1 MANCENAPL
10 FETRRAKGRVLY
22 RLFAAS
28 VFVGICFIWAYRVNH
43 LPSDQENGRWVWF
56 GLFAAELWFG
66 IYWLLTQALRW
77 NRVYRHTFKD
87 RLSQRYENE
96 LPGVDIF
103 VCTADPKLEPPMMVI
118 NTVLSVMASHFSKH
132 WISFC
137 KKFKVEPRSPAA
149 YFASLS
155 DSHTASPSKDLTAI
169 KKLYEDMENRI
180 QTATKLGRITKEIGM
195 KHKGFSQ
202 WDSYLS
208 PVDHD
213 SILQILIDG
222 RDPEAVDIE
231 GYPLPTLVYLAR
243 EKRPQH
249 FHNYKA
255 GAMNAL
261 IRVSS
266 EISNG
271 QIILNVDCDMYSN
284 YSQSVRDALC
294 FFMDE
299 EKGHE
304 IAYVQFPQNF
314 ENITKNE
321 VYSNS
326 LRVISE
332 VEFHGLDG
340 YGGPLYVG
348 TGCFHRRETLCGR
361 KFSKENKIELKRD
374 NDAKRQESVL
384 ELEENLKALA
394 SCTYEINT
402 KWGSEIGVQY
412 GCPVEDV
419 ITGLTIQ
426 CRGWKSVYYNPERKA
441 FLGVAPTTLPQ
452 TLLQHKRWSE
462 GDFQILLSKYSPA
475 CIILLHFSFTLSS
488 QRDLLVSTA
497 WWNFCGLVAQSLAWW
512 NDQRIW
518 LYKRTSS
525 YLFAFIDTILKSLGF
540 SESAFVVTAKVADE
554 DVSQRYEKEIMEFG
568 ASSSMFTILA
578 TLALLNLFCLIGVLK
593 KVILD
598 QGIFRLYD
606 TMLLQVLLCGVL
618 VLINLPMYQGLFL
631 RKDNGK
637 MPSSLTAKSLV
648 LALSAFYR
656 VTHIPREGEDGR
668 WAWIGLFGAELWFS
682 LYWVCTQALR
692 WNCVYRCTF
701 PDRLSQRSLP
711 LSLSLSLSMNYEP
724 PMMVINTVLSVMAF
738 DYPPEKL
745 SVYLS
750 DDAGSD
756 LTFYALLEA
765 SHFTKHWIPYC
776 KKFNVEP
783 RSPGSYFLSISYHY
797 DLKEASE
804 FLAIKKLY
812 EDMEKQIRKAAKL
825 GRLAE
830 EIRSNHHEFS
840 QWDSYSLRCDHDTI
854 LQVLIDRR
862 DPDAIDVEGCSLPNL
877 VYLAREKRPQH
888 PHNFKAGAMNA
899 LLRVSQK
906 ISNGQ
911 IILNVDC
918 DMYSNNSNSV
928 RDALC
933 FFMDEKKGNDIAF
946 VQFPQNFENVT
957 KNEIYSGSFRVGMEV
972 EFHGMDGYGGPPYIG
987 TGCFHRR
994 EILRGRNF
1002 DSGYKGEWQREDSLH
1017 ALEDKLKA
1025 FATCEYEENTEWG
1038 KEMGLK
1044 YGCPVEDVITGL
1056 SIQCKGWKSVYY
1068 NPERKAFLG
1077 VSTTTLPQTLLQHKR
1092 WSEGDF
1098 LILISKFSPAWYA
1111 HGKISLGLQLGYCCY
1126 CLWAPTCLAALYYS
1140 TIPSL
1145 CILRGIFLF
1154 PQFSSPWFVPFA
1166 YVISA
1171 KYTDSLVEFLWSL
1184 GFSDPAFEITAK
1196 VADEDVMERYNKE
1209 IMEFGASSPMFTLLA
1224 TLALLNL
1231 FCFGGVVKKVAMED
1245 GAIRFDRMVLQI
1257 LLCGVLILI
1266 NWPLYQ
1272 GLFFRKDKGKMPS
1285 STTVKSIGLALF
1297 ACTWSV
1303 FFMKFGALKFCVA
1316 VLLAL
1321 VLSPQG
1327 VFGIRFVIDREECF
1341 SYNVQYEGDTVHTS
1355 FVVIKSDKYW
1365 YGGTEGVDL
1374 VVKGPTGDQVHDF
1387 RGKISEKF
1395 DFVAHHKG
1403 VYRFCFTNQ
1412 SPYHETVDF
1421 DVHVG
1426 HFSYFDEHA
1435 KDEHFNPLLD
1445 QISKLEEAL
1454 YNIQFEQHWLEAQ
1467 TERQAILNEAM
1478 GKRAVYKAFWESA
1491 ALIGASVLQVY
1502 LLRRLFERKLG
1513 MSRV

>member
-1 MANCENAPL
+1 MRVVIVQKKLLKHIDLLKAIFERMKMGSDGYAPL
-10 FETRRAKGRVLY
+10 FETKTAKGRLLY
-22 RLFAAS
+22 RLFAVS
-28 VFVGICFIWAYRVNH
+28 IFVGIC
-43 LPSDQENGRWVWF
+43 
-56 GLFAAELWFG
+56 
-66 IYWLLTQALRW
+66 
-77 NRVYRHTFKD
+77 
-87 RLSQRYENE
+87 
-96 LPGVDIF
+96 
-103 VCTADPKLEPPMMVI
+103 
-118 NTVLSVMASHFSKH
+118 
-132 WISFC
+132 WI
-137 KKFKVEPRSPAA
+137 
-149 YFASLS
+149 
-155 DSHTASPSKDLTAI
+155 
-169 KKLYEDMENRI
+169 
-180 QTATKLGRITKEIGM
+180 
-195 KHKGFSQ
+195 
-202 WDSYLS
+202 
-208 PVDHD
+208 
-213 SILQILIDG
+213 
-222 RDPEAVDIE
+222 
-231 GYPLPTLVYLAR
+231 LV
-243 EKRPQH
+243 
-249 FHNYKA
+249 
-255 GAMNAL
+255 
-261 IRVSS
+261 
-266 EISNG
+266 
-271 QIILNVDCDMYSN
+271 
-284 YSQSVRDALC
+284 
-294 FFMDE
+294 
-299 EKGHE
+299 
-304 IAYVQFPQNF
+304 
-314 ENITKNE
+314 
-321 VYSNS
+321 
-326 LRVISE
+326 
-332 VEFHGLDG
+332 
-340 YGGPLYVG
+340 
-348 TGCFHRRETLCGR
+348 
-361 KFSKENKIELKRD
+361 
-374 NDAKRQESVL
+374 
-384 ELEENLKALA
+384 
-394 SCTYEINT
+394 
-402 KWGSEIGVQY
+402 
-412 GCPVEDV
+412 
-419 ITGLTIQ
+419 
-426 CRGWKSVYYNPERKA
+426 
-441 FLGVAPTTLPQ
+441 
-452 TLLQHKRWSE
+452 
-462 GDFQILLSKYSPA
+462 
-475 CIILLHFSFTLSS
+475 
-488 QRDLLVSTA
+488 
-497 WWNFCGLVAQSLAWW
+497 
-512 NDQRIW
+512 
-518 LYKRTSS
+518 
-525 YLFAFIDTILKSLGF
+525 
-540 SESAFVVTAKVADE
+540 
-554 DVSQRYEKEIMEFG
+554 
-568 ASSSMFTILA
+568 
-578 TLALLNLFCLIGVLK
+578 
-593 KVILD
+593 
-598 QGIFRLYD
+598 
-606 TMLLQVLLCGVL
+606 
-618 VLINLPMYQGLFL
+618 
-631 RKDNGK
+631 
-637 MPSSLTAKSLV
+637 
-648 LALSAFYR
+648 YR

-701 PDRLSQRSLP
+701 PDRLSQRFENELP
-711 LSLSLSLSMNYEP
+711 RVDIFVCTSDPMIEP

-756 LTFYALLEA
+756 LIFYALLEA
-765 SHFTKHWIPYC
+765 SRYTKHWIPYC

-783 RSPGSYFLSISYHY
+783 RSPGAYFLSISDHC

-830 EIRSNHHEFS
+830 EIRSNHEEFS
-840 QWDSYSLRCDHDTI
+840 QCDSYSSRCDHDTI
-854 LQVLIDRR
+854 LQILIDRR

-972 EFHGMDGYGGPPYIG
+972 EFHGMDGYGGPPYVG

-994 EILRGRNF
+994 EILCGRKF
-1002 DSGYKGEWQREDSLH
+1002 DSGYTGEWQREESLH
-1017 ALEDKLKA
+1017 ALEYKLKA

-1077 VSTTTLPQTLLQHKR
+1077 VSTTTLPQTLVQHKR

-1098 LILISKFSPAWYA
+1098 LILLSKYSPAWYA

-1126 CLWAPTCLAALYYS
+1126 CLWAPTCLATLYYS

-1171 KYTDSLVEFLWSL
+1171 KYTDSLVEFLWSGGTILGWWNNQRIWLYLRTSSYLFGFIDAILKSL
-1184 GFSDPAFEITAK
+1184 GFSDPAFEITSK

-1257 LLCGVLILI
+1257 LLCGILILI

-1285 STTVKSIGLALF
+1285 STT
-1297 ACTWSV
+1297 
-1303 FFMKFGALKFCVA
+1303 MKFGALKFCVA

>member
-118 NTVLSVMASHFSKH
+118 NTVLSVMVYDYPPEKLSVYLSDDGGSQLTFYALLEASHFSKH

-231 GYPLPTLVYLAR
+231 GCPLPTLVYLAR

-299 EKGHE
+299 EKGHD

-326 LRVISE
+326 LRVICE

-374 NDAKRQESVL
+374 YDAKRQESVL

-394 SCTYEINT
+394 RCTYEINT

-475 CIILLHFSFTLSS
+475 WYAHGRISSGLQLGYCCYCLWAPNCLAALYYYTFPSLYLLKGISLFPQLSS
-488 QRDLLVSTA
+488 PWMIPFAYVIFAKYTYSLVEFLWSGGTIL
-497 WWNFCGLVAQSLAWW
+497 GWW

-598 QGIFRLYD
+598 QGIFRLYE
-606 TMLLQVLLCGVL
+606 TMLLQILLCGVL
-618 VLINLPMYQGLFL
+618 VLINWPMYQGLFL

-637 MPSSLTAKSLV
+637 MPSSIAAKSLV
-648 LALSAFYR
+648 LALSA
-656 VTHIPREGEDGR
+656 
-668 WAWIGLFGAELWFS
+668 
-682 LYWVCTQALR
+682 CT
-692 WNCVYRCTF
+692 
-701 PDRLSQRSLP
+701 
-711 LSLSLSLSMNYEP
+711 
-724 PMMVINTVLSVMAF
+724 
-738 DYPPEKL
+738 
-745 SVYLS
+745 
-750 DDAGSD
+750 
-756 LTFYALLEA
+756 
-765 SHFTKHWIPYC
+765 
-776 KKFNVEP
+776 
-783 RSPGSYFLSISYHY
+783 
-797 DLKEASE
+797 
-804 FLAIKKLY
+804 
-812 EDMEKQIRKAAKL
+812 
-825 GRLAE
+825 
-830 EIRSNHHEFS
+830 
-840 QWDSYSLRCDHDTI
+840 
-854 LQVLIDRR
+854 
-862 DPDAIDVEGCSLPNL
+862 
-877 VYLAREKRPQH
+877 
-888 PHNFKAGAMNA
+888 
-899 LLRVSQK
+899 
-906 ISNGQ
+906 
-911 IILNVDC
+911 
-918 DMYSNNSNSV
+918 
-928 RDALC
+928 
-933 FFMDEKKGNDIAF
+933 
-946 VQFPQNFENVT
+946 
-957 KNEIYSGSFRVGMEV
+957 
-972 EFHGMDGYGGPPYIG
+972 
-987 TGCFHRR
+987 
-994 EILRGRNF
+994 
-1002 DSGYKGEWQREDSLH
+1002 
-1017 ALEDKLKA
+1017 
-1025 FATCEYEENTEWG
+1025 
-1038 KEMGLK
+1038 
-1044 YGCPVEDVITGL
+1044 
-1056 SIQCKGWKSVYY
+1056 
-1068 NPERKAFLG
+1068 
-1077 VSTTTLPQTLLQHKR
+1077 
-1092 WSEGDF
+1092 
-1098 LILISKFSPAWYA
+1098 
-1111 HGKISLGLQLGYCCY
+1111 
-1126 CLWAPTCLAALYYS
+1126 
-1140 TIPSL
+1140 
-1145 CILRGIFLF
+1145 
-1154 PQFSSPWFVPFA
+1154 
-1166 YVISA
+1166 
-1171 KYTDSLVEFLWSL
+1171 
-1184 GFSDPAFEITAK
+1184 
-1196 VADEDVMERYNKE
+1196 
-1209 IMEFGASSPMFTLLA
+1209 
-1224 TLALLNL
+1224 
-1231 FCFGGVVKKVAMED
+1231 
-1245 GAIRFDRMVLQI
+1245 
-1257 LLCGVLILI
+1257 
-1266 NWPLYQ
+1266 
-1272 GLFFRKDKGKMPS
+1272 
-1285 STTVKSIGLALF
+1285 
-1297 ACTWSV
+1297 
-1303 FFMKFGALKFCVA
+1303 
-1316 VLLAL
+1316 
-1321 VLSPQG
+1321 
-1327 VFGIRFVIDREECF
+1327 
-1341 SYNVQYEGDTVHTS
+1341 
-1355 FVVIKSDKYW
+1355 
-1365 YGGTEGVDL
+1365 
-1374 VVKGPTGDQVHDF
+1374 
-1387 RGKISEKF
+1387 
-1395 DFVAHHKG
+1395 
-1403 VYRFCFTNQ
+1403 CFT
-1412 SPYHETVDF
+1412 F
-1421 DVHVG
+1421 
-1426 HFSYFDEHA
+1426 
-1435 KDEHFNPLLD
+1435 
-1445 QISKLEEAL
+1445 L
-1454 YNIQFEQHWLEAQ
+1454 Y
-1467 TERQAILNEAM
+1467 
-1478 GKRAVYKAFWESA
+1478 
-1491 ALIGASVLQVY
+1491 
-1502 LLRRLFERKLG
+1502 
-1513 MSRV
+1513 